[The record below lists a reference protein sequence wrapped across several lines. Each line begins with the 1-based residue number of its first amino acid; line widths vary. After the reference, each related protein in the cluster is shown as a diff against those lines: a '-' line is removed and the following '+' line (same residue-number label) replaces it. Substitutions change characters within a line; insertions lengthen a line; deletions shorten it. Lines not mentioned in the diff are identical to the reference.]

1 MDLLDK
7 TGVPMK
13 KPGDGLSHKDINN
26 INIAVNNVID
36 VVNKDIQNYCNIND
50 EVNLPNQ
57 KFTFLEAVTRVPI
70 SRRKNGTVIKYL
82 DINNRHQEL
91 VFNSVNKSIT
101 EEDWINI
108 DNWFYPFSE
117 IDGGTWSISDD
128 F

>member
-1 MDLLDK
+1 MDLLNGTD
-7 TGVPMK
+7 VPMK

-26 INIAVNNVID
+26 INITVNNVVD

-57 KFTFLEAVTRVPI
+57 RFTFLDAVIKVPS

-91 VFNSVNKSIT
+91 VFNSTSKSIT
-101 EEDWINI
+101 EEDWVNSN
-108 DNWFYPFSE
+108 NWSYPFSV
-117 IDGGTWSISDD
+117 IDGGIWSISDD